1 MADWARK
8 LNVQVYALRVQ
19 PLEVFRWFQI
29 RSRCQHTSGLC
40 CHSEGPLQ
48 AGEIRQMESSK
59 AQQEKK
65 SPAQWGLLL
74 SCLDNSFIEKDL
86 DVLVDK
92 LNVLPQC
99 TLIWESILG
108 CIRKW
113 IVGRSVRVQRQCVNF
128 HLGKRKVTNAW
139 KVSKRVTDDRI
150 LRFLS
155 HLLSLELSSVY
166 LGKV

>member
-59 AQQEKK
+59 AQQEK
-65 SPAQWGLLL
+65 
-74 SCLDNSFIEKDL
+74 SCT
-86 DVLVDK
+86 VRTAV
-92 LNVLPQC
+92 VLPRQQLHRKGPGC
-99 TLIWESILG
+99 LG
-108 CIRKW
+108 GQIECA
-113 IVGRSVRVQRQCVNF
+113 SP
-128 HLGKRKVTNAW
+128 
-139 KVSKRVTDDRI
+139 
-150 LRFLS
+150 
-155 HLLSLELSSVY
+155 VY
-166 LGKV
+166 PHMREHPGLH